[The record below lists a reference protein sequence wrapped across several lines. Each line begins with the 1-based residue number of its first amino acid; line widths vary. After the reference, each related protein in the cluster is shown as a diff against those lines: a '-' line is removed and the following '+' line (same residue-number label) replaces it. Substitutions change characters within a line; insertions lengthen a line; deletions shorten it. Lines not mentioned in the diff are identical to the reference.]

1 MPDMTCK
8 VIVADPSPSVQK
20 VVQMALAAPDF
31 ELHPFEDGQDLLQSL
46 SRVNP
51 DAVLVSLS
59 LPGRDGYEVGRYLR
73 SREDFRR
80 TALLFLRN
88 AFETLDLEK
97 LRGIDYDEIV
107 QKPFDSEKLAQ
118 TVREIVDR
126 KKSPHS
132 FPEESFLE
140 DIPPTGAIPL
150 FEESEFAPPPPS
162 YPPGADDVEE
172 RIRRLLQEEILS
184 MERELEKRLKATLR
198 SEVQSLLDRELRKK
212 P

>member
-1 MPDMTCK
+1 MTCK

-20 VVQMALAAPDF
+20 VVQMALTVPDF
-31 ELHPFEDGQDLLQSL
+31 ELHPFEDGVELLQSL
-46 SRVNP
+46 GRINP

-59 LPGRDGYEVGRYLR
+59 LPGRDGYDVGRYMR
-73 SREDFRR
+73 GREDFRR

-140 DIPPTGAIPL
+140 DIPPTESISL
-150 FEESEFAPPPPS
+150 FEETEFVPPPPAF
-162 YPPGADDVEE
+162 PPGTDDTEE
-172 RIRRLLQEEILS
+172 KIRRLLQEEILS

-198 SEVQSLLDRELRKK
+198 SEVQLLLDQEMRKK

>member
-1 MPDMTCK
+1 MTCK

-20 VVQMALAAPDF
+20 VVQMALAPPDF
-31 ELHPFEDGQDLLQSL
+31 ELHPFEDGLELLQSL
-46 SRVNP
+46 SRVNA
-51 DAVLVSLS
+51 DAVLVSFS
-59 LPGRDGYEVGRYLR
+59 LPGRDGYEVGRYVR

-88 AFETLDLEK
+88 AFETLDLER

-132 FPEESFLE
+132 FPEESILE
-140 DIPPTGAIPL
+140 DVPPTGAVPL
-150 FEESEFAPPPPS
+150 FEESEFAPPATS
-162 YPPGADDVEE
+162 YSPGGDDLEE
-172 RIRRLLQEEILS
+172 KIRRLLREEILS

-198 SEVQSLLDRELRKK
+198 SEVQSLLDREPGKK

>member
-1 MPDMTCK
+1 MTCK
-8 VIVADPSPSVQK
+8 VIIGDASPSVQK
-20 VVQMALAAPDF
+20 VVQMALPTPHF
-31 ELHPFEDGQDLLQSL
+31 ELHPFEDGLELLQSL
-46 SRVNP
+46 GRVNP
-51 DAVLVSLS
+51 DAVLVSFS

-88 AFETLDLEK
+88 AFETLDLER

-118 TVREIVDR
+118 TVRETVDR

-132 FPEESFLE
+132 FPEESILE
-140 DIPPTGAIPL
+140 DVPPTGAIPL
-150 FEESEFAPPPPS
+150 FEESEFAPPARS
-162 YPPGADDVEE
+162 YSSGTVEVEE
-172 RIRRLLQEEILS
+172 KLRRLLQEEILS

-198 SEVQSLLDRELRKK
+198 SEVQSLLDREPGKK

>member
-1 MPDMTCK
+1 MTCK
-8 VIVADPSPSVQK
+8 VIVADPSPYVQK

-132 FPEESFLE
+132 FPEESILE

-162 YPPGADDVEE
+162 YPGGTDDVEE
-172 RIRRLLQEEILS
+172 KIRRLLQEEILS